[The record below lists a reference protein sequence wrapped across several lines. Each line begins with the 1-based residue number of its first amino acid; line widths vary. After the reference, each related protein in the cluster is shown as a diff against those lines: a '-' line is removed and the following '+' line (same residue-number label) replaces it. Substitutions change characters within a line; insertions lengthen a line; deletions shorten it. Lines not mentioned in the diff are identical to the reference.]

1 MTGGNS
7 VITRSAAEDLQLGK
21 FGSYSNEGN
30 VLQHVLFDNLDFN
43 DATVRAEGSFFQK
56 PIGSTYM
63 SGTKTNAQ
71 TNLFD
76 AGKLP
81 NAQTFIV
88 KEMGISLIAAVAG
101 ADTDA
106 KAVVAAFTNIMQS
119 SKFELKIAGRE
130 YDLQVPGSVFLPSVF
145 VQGADVEGDGVNV
158 GGAFISTGW
167 VKLSATPVVIGN
179 MVTFSVNMSTN
190 TSSSALHAILN
201 TASDIL
207 NTQNAQLQCRLRGVL
222 TRSI

>member
-1 MTGGNS
+1 MSGNS
-7 VITRSAAEDLQLGK
+7 VITRDAAESLQLGK
-21 FGSYSNEGN
+21 HGSYSNEGN
-30 VLQHVLFDNLDFN
+30 VLQHVLFDVLDFN
-43 DATVRAEGSFFQK
+43 DAAVRAEGAFFQK

-63 SGTKTNAQ
+63 GGSKTNAQ

-81 NAQTFIV
+81 NTQTFLV
-88 KEMGISLIAAVAG
+88 KDMSIGLIASVAG

-106 KAVVAAFTNIMQS
+106 KAIVAAFTNIMQA

-145 VQGADVEGDGVNV
+145 VHGADVAGDGANI
-158 GGAFISTGW
+158 GGSLISTGW
-167 VKLSATPVVIGN
+167 IKLNATPVVIGN
-179 MVTFSVNMSTN
+179 MVTFSVNMSTS
-190 TSSSALHAILN
+190 TASAALLAILN

-207 NTQNAQLQCRLRGVL
+207 NTQNAQIQCRLRGVL